1 MQFGSLTLLQICTM
15 TKLEEIEK
23 AVQQLAPEEIAQL
36 RLWLEE
42 YEADLFDAR
51 IEADMR
57 SGKLDS
63 HFERALNMQAAD
75 RSKKLP

>member
-57 SGKLDS
+57 SGKLDR
-63 HFERALNMQAAD
+63 HFERALDDQAAG
-75 RSKKLP
+75 K